1 MATLSGEDEEES
13 SSRSSKVVEVEKGHV
28 PCLTKF
34 QGGILD
40 RSRVDLA
47 KCIEAVV
54 LPRPRDG
61 EEKFVLLVG
70 NRLDADDEISRTPL
84 RTPRARSIL

>member
-54 LPRPRDG
+54 LPRLRDG
-61 EEKFVLLVG
+61 EEKFLLVG
-70 NRLDADDEISRTPL
+70 VRLDADDEMSRTPL

>member
-1 MATLSGEDEEES
+1 MATLRGEDEESS
-13 SSRSSKVVEVEKGHV
+13 SSRSSKVVEVEKGYV

-34 QGGILD
+34 QWGILD
-40 RSRVDLA
+40 RARVDLA

-54 LPRPRDG
+54 LSRLRDG
-61 EEKFVLLVG
+61 DEEKFLLVG
-70 NRLDADDEISRTPL
+70 IRLDADDEMSRTPL